1 MICRRTSIAPSS
13 SRVRTALALLL
24 AWFIFLWGQAFAS
37 SELTT
42 AARSAAASDRDVASP
57 PGKASVSSSSSPQGL
72 DLRGAEDTAAAAHHP
87 KRRRHRS
94 LLTIYT
100 FAHNTT
106 DAPVSARNPNL
117 SCGALSDCINGC
129 PSRFYKLTGGTGGQI
144 YANTCGTSSFFQ
156 RLYVWKGTGTGT
168 STCPTFTCTGTF
180 ERLA

>member
-1 MICRRTSIAPSS
+1 
-13 SRVRTALALLL
+13 
-24 AWFIFLWGQAFAS
+24 
-37 SELTT
+37 LTT
-42 AARSAAASDRDVASP
+42 AARSAGTSDRDVVSP
-57 PGKASVSSSSSPQGL
+57 PGKAFSSSSSPQGL
-72 DLRGAEDTAAAAHHP
+72 DLRGAEDTAAAAHP
-87 KRRRHRS
+87 QKRRRRS

-117 SCGALSDCINGC
+117 SCGALSSDCINGC
-129 PSRFYKLTGGTGGQI
+129 QSRFYKLTGGTGGQI

-168 STCPTFTCTGTF
+168 SACPTFTCTGTF